1 MKKEKQL
8 KLALFRIITE
18 ESWSAQKKVQILSVT
33 YVLKDTTEEMFLSY
47 LKRLEN
53 NGYIQY
59 ANNII
64 DDSNLYT
71 TYTKD
76 HTALTVY
83 YTKHNQCTRIV
94 SEPKTT
100 LPAPSSENVYEKKKL
115 TRFLRS

>member
-1 MKKEKQL
+1 MKKEKQIKIEATLPDYYGRKAGVL
-8 KLALFRIITE
+8 K
-18 ESWSAQKKVQILSVT
+18 KKVQIPSVT

-100 LPAPSSENVYEKKKL
+100 LPAPSSENVYEKK
-115 TRFLRS
+115 S